1 MLKKP
6 KRDNDKSVGEQ
17 NRIKCKNLVLLMN
30 AYLEILR
37 PFNAIMG
44 VIAVLLVALISGNFS
59 IYVPLACVIV
69 FIFTGA
75 GNVINDYVDHK
86 IDAINK
92 PERPIPSGRISLKNA
107 AVYSTAL
114 FVIATIMSLII
125 GIIPG
130 IIVILS
136 AVLMYL
142 YAYRLK
148 KSCLVG
154 NISIAFLTGLCFVFA
169 GVVLNAVYV
178 SILLGF
184 YAFLMTMARE
194 IVKDMEDVEGDS
206 MEGASTFP
214 IRFGMKSSSILAA
227 FFMILASL
235 TSPSLYFIGIF
246 DIFYLVILIV
256 AILIFL
262 SCAVSILKDQSHEN
276 TRKISKRI
284 KIGMGIIFLA
294 FAVGSPII
302 INML

>member
-1 MLKKP
+1 
-6 KRDNDKSVGEQ
+6 
-17 NRIKCKNLVLLMN
+17 MN

-44 VIAVLLVALISGNFS
+44 VIAVLLVAIISGDFN
-59 IYVPLACVIV
+59 IYVPVACVIV

-75 GNVINDYVDHK
+75 GNAINDYVDHK

-92 PERPIPSGRISLKNA
+92 PERPIPSGRISLNA
-107 AVYSTAL
+107 AAIYATSL
-114 FVIATIMSLII
+114 FIIATIMSLII

-130 IIVILS
+130 IIVISS
-136 AVLMYL
+136 AVLMFL

-148 KSCLVG
+148 TSCLVG
-154 NISIAFLTGLCFVFA
+154 NLSIAFLTGLCFVFA
-169 GVVLNAVYV
+169 GVVLGTIFL

-206 MEGASTFP
+206 MEGATTFP

-235 TSPSLYFIGIF
+235 TSPALYLIGIF
-246 DIFYLVILIV
+246 NVIYLL
-256 AILIFL
+256 ILIFAIAL
-262 SCAVSILKDQSHEN
+262 FLICAISIIKDQSKKN
-276 TRKISKRI
+276 TKIVSKRI
-284 KIGMGIIFLA
+284 KIGMGIVFLA
-294 FAVGSPII
+294 FALGSPIVSTFLH
-302 INML
+302 ML